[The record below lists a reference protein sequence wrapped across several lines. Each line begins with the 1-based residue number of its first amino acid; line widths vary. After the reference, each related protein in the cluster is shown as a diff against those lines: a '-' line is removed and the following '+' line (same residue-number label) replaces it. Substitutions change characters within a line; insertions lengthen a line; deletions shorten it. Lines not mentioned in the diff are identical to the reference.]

1 MLLPPDNPFAAT
13 MGAFQAGQAYVLHA
27 MVNCIL
33 AAQQLTNEERIAFF
47 KVMRGVLEDGVTN
60 TKGIQDALRAAG
72 IEDSLNSQAIE
83 FFRTPLQMELKL
95 IDKEL
100 GELTED

>member
-1 MLLPPDNPFAAT
+1 
-13 MGAFQAGQAYVLHA
+13 MGAFQTGQAYVLHA

-33 AAQQLTNEERIAFF
+33 ATQQLTDEATIAFF

-72 IEDSLNSQAIE
+72 IKDSLNSHVIE
-83 FFRTPLQMELKL
+83 SFRAPLQMELKL

-100 GELTED
+100 GELTQD